1 MAHQFVIDTVQLPSD
16 TDTATAVLRFLC
28 RQEQWAILQQEAK
41 AWQLPGNSLLRWVM
55 QTRDEQ
61 PAVQQQCLLALLSS
75 NTPEQQYDRAPLTT
89 EHAWPQLR
97 QFWLEQGVR
106 AGWLL
111 PKFAEFG
118 WSMWQVLS
126 ADGAA
131 LLSAVGFAPELGRLA
146 NHRWCSV
153 FLLSN
158 GYQHLL
164 LDCAAKRYLNDQLR
178 SQCLFRLSLRI
189 SALPGALQSEAKV
202 FGLSELQLFASCLPA
217 PHRQTATVMTDHAAI
232 AENLQFSCAQL
243 SYPQLSAL
251 VSEKPWILRYLPM
264 TGVMLQHRLQLTRYQ
279 PWLYRQ
285 LWPMQQSL
293 AFIQLWLQKH
303 QLQRPFTQA
312 KFFEAALLS
321 AITEGFSTSSVQT
334 KINPLMRRQE
344 AKSVWT
350 AQQECAAADKSF
362 MLADVLELV
371 PLWQGE
377 CQKTITPAMLPPLLE
392 SLKTLFVML
401 YRLRPAQLQI
411 ILYQCAWLILLVPA
425 NRQGRYL
432 EQALRHSPA
441 IAELLMP
448 RLNAAQRWQ
457 VLCQAPYLARHG
469 RIILTAKEFH
479 RLVKFYPLLAVD
491 NLAWATDSE
500 LARAVAEKPE
510 LFKQIPPRLVTAGLL
525 EQMLHLR
532 GTALAEVPLRR
543 RSFALCHLAIN
554 QQLAALEF
562 VPDSFDDELVH
573 KPNYWPFYQ
582 QSYHWARAHHPEL
595 AELFQQKLPSF
606 YQCCLLELI
615 ADAASNT

>member
-1 MAHQFVIDTVQLPSD
+1 MVDELAVNTLLPQAGAASE
-16 TDTATAVLRFLC
+16 VVRFLC
-28 RQEQWAILQQEAK
+28 RPEQWALLLQYPK
-41 AWQLPGNSLLRWVM
+41 VWQLPGNSLIRWVV
-55 QTRDEQ
+55 QTRDEE
-61 PAVQQQCLLALLSS
+61 PEVQQQRLLALSSS
-75 NTPEQQYDRAPLTT
+75 NATQQNVIELLTG
-89 EHAWPQLR
+89 EPAWPQLR
-97 QFWLEQGVR
+97 QFWLAQGVR

-126 ADGAA
+126 SDGAG
-131 LLSAVGFAPELGRLA
+131 LLSAVGFAEEITRLEH
-146 NHRWCSV
+146 HRWCAV

-164 LDCAAKRYLNDQLR
+164 LDCAAKQYLNDQLR

-189 SALPGALQSEAKV
+189 PALPTSLKVEAEV
-202 FGLSELQLFASCLPA
+202 FGLSELLLFAPCLPA
-217 PHRQTATVMTDHAAI
+217 PHRQTSAVVTDQVAI
-232 AENLQFSCAQL
+232 AENPQLSCAQL

-303 QLQRPFTQA
+303 QLHRPFTQA
-312 KFFEAALLS
+312 KFFEAALIS
-321 AITEGFSTSSVQT
+321 AIANGFPTSSVNT
-334 KINPLMRRQE
+334 KISPLFRRQA

-350 AQQECAAADKSF
+350 AQQQCAAADKNF

-371 PLWQGE
+371 QLWQGE
-377 CQKTITPAMLPPLLE
+377 CQKTITPAVLPPLLE

-411 ILYQCAWLILLVPA
+411 ILHQCAWLILLVPA
-425 NRQGRYL
+425 NWQARYL
-432 EQALRHSPA
+432 DQVLHLAPA
-441 IAELLMP
+441 IAELLLP
-448 RLNAAQRWQ
+448 RLSAAQRWQ

-491 NLAWATDSE
+491 YLVWATDSE

-562 VPDSFDDELVH
+562 VPSSFDDELVQ
-573 KPNYWPFYQ
+573 KPSYWPFYQ
-582 QSYHWARAHHPEL
+582 QSYHWSRVHHPEL
-595 AELFQQKLPSF
+595 AGLFHRKLPRF
-606 YQCCLLELI
+606 CQLFLFEDF
-615 ADAASNT
+615 ANAAEV

>member
-1 MAHQFVIDTVQLPSD
+1 MTHQFIVDTVQLPSE
-16 TDTATAVLRFLC
+16 TATAVLRFLC

-41 AWQLPGNSLLRWVM
+41 VWQLSGNSLLRWVM

-61 PAVQQQCLLALLSS
+61 PAVQQQRLLALLSS
-75 NTPEQQYDRAPLTT
+75 NTPEQLNAKAPLTT
-89 EHAWPQLR
+89 EPAWPQLR

-131 LLSAVGFAPELGRLA
+131 LLSAVGFAPELSRLA
-146 NHRWCSV
+146 HHRWCAV

-189 SALPGALQSEAKV
+189 AALPGALQSEAEV
-202 FGLSELQLFASCLPA
+202 FGLSELQLFASCQPA
-217 PHRQTATVMTDHAAI
+217 SHRQTATVVKDQVAI
-232 AENLQFSCAQL
+232 AENPQLSGVQL

-285 LWPMQQSL
+285 LWPVQQSL
-293 AFIQLWLQKH
+293 VFIQLWLQRH

-312 KFFEAALLS
+312 KYFAAALNS
-321 AITEGFSTSSVQT
+321 AIADGFPSSSVRP
-334 KINPLMRRQE
+334 KINPFFRRQV

-350 AQQECAAADKSF
+350 LQQQCAAADKSF
-362 MLADVLELV
+362 MLADVLEQV

-377 CQKTITPAMLPPLLE
+377 CQKTITPATLPPLLE

-401 YRLRPAQLQI
+401 YRLRPTQLQI
-411 ILYQCAWLILLVPA
+411 ILHQCAWLILLIPA

-432 EQALRHSPA
+432 DQTLRHSPA
-441 IAELLMP
+441 IAELLLP

-457 VLCQAPYLARHG
+457 ALCQAPYLARHG

-491 NLAWATDSE
+491 YLVWATDSE

-510 LFKQIPPRLVTAGLL
+510 LFNQIPPRLVTTGLL

-532 GTALAEVPLRR
+532 GTLLAGVPLRR
-543 RSFALCHLAIN
+543 RSFAMCHLAIN

-562 VPDSFDDELVH
+562 VPDSFDDELVQ
-573 KPNYWPFYQ
+573 KPSYWPFYQ
-582 QSYHWARAHHPEL
+582 QSYHWARVHQPEL
-595 AELFQQKLPSF
+595 AGLFQRKLPRF
-606 YQCCLLELI
+606 CQLFCLRILKTKLKFE
-615 ADAASNT
+615 

>member
-1 MAHQFVIDTVQLPSD
+1 MAIEFEEPTIQPSADT
-16 TDTATAVLRFLC
+16 TTVLVRFLC
-28 RQEQWAILQQEAK
+28 RLEQWVLLQQK
-41 AWQLPGNSLLRWVM
+41 PDVWQLQGNRLLQWVM
-55 QTRDEQ
+55 QTRDSTPEL
-61 PAVQQQCLLALLSS
+61 QQQSLFELLSI
-75 NTPEQQYDRAPLTT
+75 NTAQQPDDLAVLTT
-89 EHAWPQLR
+89 EPGWPQLR

-106 AGWLL
+106 SGWLL

-131 LLSAVGFAPELGRLA
+131 LLSAVGFAPEIRRLEH
-146 NHRWCSV
+146 HRWCAV

-164 LDCAAKRYLNDQLR
+164 LDCAAKHYLNDQLQ

-189 SALPGALQSEAKV
+189 SALPRALQSEAEV
-202 FGLSELQLFASCLPA
+202 FGLSELLLFAPYQPA
-217 PHRQTATVMTDHAAI
+217 PHRQTSAVVTDQVAI
-232 AENLQFSCAQL
+232 AENPQLSCAQL
-243 SYPQLSAL
+243 NYPQLSAL

-312 KFFEAALLS
+312 KFFEAALIS
-321 AITEGFSTSSVQT
+321 AIANGFPTSSVNT
-334 KINPLMRRQE
+334 KISPLFRRQA

-350 AQQECAAADKSF
+350 AQQQCAASDKSF

-411 ILYQCAWLILLVPA
+411 ILHQCAWLLLLVPA

-491 NLAWATDSE
+491 FLVWATDSE

-543 RSFALCHLAIN
+543 RSFALCHLAID

-562 VPDSFDDELVH
+562 VPDSFDDELVQ
-573 KPNYWPFYQ
+573 KPSYWLFYQ
-582 QSYHWARAHHPEL
+582 QSYHWAILNQPEI
-595 AELFQQKLPSF
+595 AGLFHQKLPVF
-606 YQCCLLELI
+606 CQLCFPEFLAGNPDEP
-615 ADAASNT
+615 